1 MNRKLFILTN
11 NQAVIPK
18 NKVLASK
25 IFYNFMLFSSFIILV
40 MLYVPDAHCAT
51 LKKLSDSLGARIKD
65 ISDVVEGAAK
75 AGVGLGL
82 LWFIVSLIRGEPQYR
97 YACLLVLS
105 GCLLF
110 AASCIAK
117 WAIGA

>member
-1 MNRKLFILTN
+1 L
-11 NQAVIPK
+11 
-18 NKVLASK
+18 
-25 IFYNFMLFSSFIILV
+25 SS
-40 MLYVPDAHCAT
+40 
-51 LKKLSDSLGARIKD
+51 RIKD

-82 LWFIVSLIRGEPQYR
+82 LWFIISLIRGEPQYR

-117 WAIGA
+117 WAVGA